1 VGQQL
6 FGTDVAPG
14 KRQGEQALILAEGRG
29 EGGKDSGWRGGK
41 GVGWVHDFPYEL
53 PWDMTIPMNS
63 KPGRV

>member
-29 EGGKDSGWRGGK
+29 EGGKD
-41 GVGWVHDFPYEL
+41 VGWVHDL
-53 PWDMTIPMNS
+53 P
-63 KPGRV
+63 